1 MGKVYIIDRIFAK
14 EDDIYEVI
22 GNAPPKFG
30 PLGEP
35 LRNLLFSEIDFAL
48 RNRKDTTFIREFLDL
63 SYDDLSGDL
72 PSGFYLQ
79 GDWVFFLYTLA
90 GSSHNWFSA
99 NLWNVCS
106 LINFF
111 SFRINGALQ
120 MRRRVT
126 LSSPQRTTLSQQ
138 PCRKTY
144 RTHSTTTTNSATAFS
159 SPTSSVSGSP
169 MKNSANDPSWR
180 WQITKQLSSLVAQ
193 VCWAQNKDNNS
204 PMILEEIRCFLP
216 SPH

>member
-79 GDWVFFLYTLA
+79 GD
-90 GSSHNWFSA
+90 
-99 NLWNVCS
+99 
-106 LINFF
+106 
-111 SFRINGALQ
+111 
-120 MRRRVT
+120 
-126 LSSPQRTTLSQQ
+126 
-138 PCRKTY
+138 
-144 RTHSTTTTNSATAFS
+144 
-159 SPTSSVSGSP
+159 
-169 MKNSANDPSWR
+169 
-180 WQITKQLSSLVAQ
+180 
-193 VCWAQNKDNNS
+193 
-204 PMILEEIRCFLP
+204 
-216 SPH
+216 